1 MESRAGYQVLV
12 GGMLPCSEF
21 RSARGFPRSEDFF
34 QRLHPDDQ
42 PSFRELIQTAIREKA
57 EFEADYRIVH
67 PDGPVRDIHV
77 VGHPVLSTSGDL
89 VDRRH
94 RA

>member
-1 MESRAGYQVLV
+1 MSFDPRDG
-12 GGMLPCSEF
+12 LP
-21 RSARGFPRSEDFF
+21 RHEDFI

-42 PSFRELIQTAIREKA
+42 PAFRELVQTVIREKA
-57 EFEADYRIVH
+57 AFEADYRIVH

-89 VDRRH
+89 
-94 RA
+94 ANLWAL